1 MLLAR
6 EEMLREEGV
15 QKGMQKGIITGY
27 QSLYRLMQKS
37 VITLAQALDAV
48 ENKEDFQKWLETE
61 K

>member
-1 MLLAR
+1 MCNLS
-6 EEMLREEGV
+6 EGIE
-15 QKGMQKGIITGY
+15 QKGIQKGIISGY

-48 ENKEDFQKWLETE
+48 ENKEDFQKWLKTQ

>member
-6 EEMLREEGV
+6 EEVLREEGV
-15 QKGMQKGIITGY
+15 QKGIITGY

-48 ENKEDFQKWLETE
+48 ENEEDFKKWLETQ

>member
-6 EEMLREEGV
+6 EEMLREEGI
-15 QKGMQKGIITGY
+15 QNGIITGY

-48 ENKEDFQKWLETE
+48 ENKEDFQKWLETQ

>member
-6 EEMLREEGV
+6 EEMLREEGIR
-15 QKGMQKGIITGY
+15 KGIITGY

-48 ENKEDFQKWLETE
+48 ENKEDFQEWLE
-61 K
+61 KQK